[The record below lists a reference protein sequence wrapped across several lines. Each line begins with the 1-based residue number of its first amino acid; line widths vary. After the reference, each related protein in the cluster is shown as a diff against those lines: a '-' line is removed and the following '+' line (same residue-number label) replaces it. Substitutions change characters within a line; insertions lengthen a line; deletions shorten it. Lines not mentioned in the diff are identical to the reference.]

1 MWTLTVHILSHLLR
15 GSFSKKVEA
24 PVAVAEPARDP
35 TRSIY
40 YDPVLNPYGAPPP
53 GQPYLE
59 HRKRFRKGINLS
71 LCEIHLGSSLTLV
84 LVNS

>member
-1 MWTLTVHILSHLLR
+1 MGILTDPVLSHLLR
-15 GSFSKKVEA
+15 GTSKKVETPT
-24 PVAVAEPARDP
+24 PVPVAEPARDP

-59 HRKRFRKGINLS
+59 YRKKSGKVSISPCMRFALAV
-71 LCEIHLGSSLTLV
+71 C
-84 LVNS
+84 